1 MAATTPLLRVSGI
14 SVRRGSRQV
23 LEEVDLEVVRGEVVL
38 LVGENGA
45 GKSTLLEAAAG
56 LLPLSAGEV
65 FHAGE
70 MTRDSEGRRNRPAP
84 FGLTLQSG
92 GFCQDELVEERVA
105 TAVRVAGH
113 EPDDEWTAERLEQWG
128 LRHRAK
134 DRIAWL
140 SDGMMR
146 RLGVIAG
153 LVPALASDE
162 PRLILLD
169 EPSEGLD
176 ETSIST
182 LCEQISGLAA
192 AGHGFL
198 IATHDSELFGL
209 ATRTL
214 RISGG
219 DLSETSAGRDT
230 DGDDTETHESTQL
243 KPREKEGFY
252 TGNLFQWCTPLERRT
267 YASIIPAVTA
277 ALLAFILI
285 EGMILAIG
293 LPEHRGW
300 GAAFSLTPGF
310 LAALTAPGLLRFLAD
325 SRAGDWWNAHNG
337 GNVQMGN
344 WMFVSVWGFLVS
356 VPIIYLILGT
366 IDAQTIL
373 AALGVGFIAF
383 GSARIHAMQSLFGR
397 QGATFQILL
406 MSILIYPF
414 LLIIDFLTW
423 SSSTALST
431 EGMIGLAQGIGI
443 PLAIFF
449 FLPLI
454 ASE

>member
-23 LEEVDLEVVRGEVVL
+23 LEEVDLEVGRGEVVL

-56 LLPLSAGEV
+56 LLPLNAGEV

-70 MTRDSEGRRNRPAP
+70 MARDSEGRRNRPAP

-182 LCEQISGLAA
+182 LSQQISGLAA

-219 DLSETSAGRDT
+219 NLSETGAGRHT
-230 DGDDTETHESTQL
+230 GGDHTETPESTQL
-243 KPREKEGFY
+243 KPREKEGF
-252 TGNLFQWCTPLERRT
+252 
-267 YASIIPAVTA
+267 
-277 ALLAFILI
+277 
-285 EGMILAIG
+285 
-293 LPEHRGW
+293 
-300 GAAFSLTPGF
+300 
-310 LAALTAPGLLRFLAD
+310 
-325 SRAGDWWNAHNG
+325 
-337 GNVQMGN
+337 
-344 WMFVSVWGFLVS
+344 
-356 VPIIYLILGT
+356 
-366 IDAQTIL
+366 
-373 AALGVGFIAF
+373 
-383 GSARIHAMQSLFGR
+383 
-397 QGATFQILL
+397 
-406 MSILIYPF
+406 
-414 LLIIDFLTW
+414 
-423 SSSTALST
+423 
-431 EGMIGLAQGIGI
+431 
-443 PLAIFF
+443 
-449 FLPLI
+449 
-454 ASE
+454 